1 MRWRKKSLSR
11 NAVNTQGFY
20 ELPSFNPGVI
30 VHITR
35 FMKLKCVAVDTHGSG
50 VPDSCSGDGLDR
62 LVLCRRQICLRRME
76 RKNEVVAMA
85 NLFVDRICL
94 LYKYVA
100 QFTFSPY
107 KLSHQYLVHC
117 FHHLLWN
124 CKRSRT
130 VHSVP

>member
-1 MRWRKKSLSR
+1 MEQCDDMNEVEKKSLSR

-85 NLFVDRICL
+85 NLPVFVRWQNL
-94 LYKYVA
+94 
-100 QFTFSPY
+100 SP
-107 KLSHQYLVHC
+107 L
-117 FHHLLWN
+117 
-124 CKRSRT
+124 
-130 VHSVP
+130 